1 MQVDYYKKG
10 ILLWLVLIIVTV
22 MFVILFL
29 GNVVAHA
36 NQVTLTFSVWGNPA
50 ELATWKEVITA
61 FEEQYPDIKI
71 KLLHQPVDKYEEKLM
86 TMIAAGTPPDI
97 IWLFEVTTPV
107 FANQDVIHDLRP
119 YIEKDK
125 EFNLNDFYPSSLALA
140 KFKEGIYGL
149 PFALAPQVLYYNKT
163 AFDKAGLSYP
173 DETWTWADLL
183 EAAKKL
189 TIKENDKIK
198 QWGIWATVWDVPN
211 LVYIWQNGG
220 TLFNFDNLFEVDPAK
235 RECLLDR
242 PEAYEAVQ
250 FFADMGL
257 KHHIAPTPTRATLGL
272 TSGMFQTGMVAMSM
286 EGVWM
291 IPMYREIDTFEWD
304 IVPLPKRKA
313 RATILHTSYVTMSR
327 KTKYPDAVWEFI
339 KFYTGPKGQ
348 RIINKSLLFLPT
360 RKSIAGEKPW
370 FDPTQ
375 PPAHGEIIG
384 EAAKYGR
391 LLPASP
397 EYPRISRMFASEI
410 ELIYLG
416 EETAE
421 EGLKRLKNEID
432 AILKAAE

>member
-1 MQVDYYKKG
+1 
-10 ILLWLVLIIVTV
+10 
-22 MFVILFL
+22 
-29 GNVVAHA
+29 
-36 NQVTLTFSVWGNPA
+36 
-50 ELATWKEVITA
+50 
-61 FEEQYPDIKI
+61 
-71 KLLHQPVDKYEEKLM
+71 
-86 TMIAAGTPPDI
+86 
-97 IWLFEVTTPV
+97 
-107 FANQDVIHDLRP
+107 
-119 YIEKDK
+119 
-125 EFNLNDFYPSSLALA
+125 
-140 KFKEGIYGL
+140 
-149 PFALAPQVLYYNKT
+149 
-163 AFDKAGLSYP
+163 
-173 DETWTWADLL
+173 
-183 EAAKKL
+183 
-189 TIKENDKIK
+189 
-198 QWGIWATVWDVPN
+198 
-211 LVYIWQNGG
+211 
-220 TLFNFDNLFEVDPAK
+220 
-235 RECLLDR
+235 
-242 PEAYEAVQ
+242 
-250 FFADMGL
+250 
-257 KHHIAPTPTRATLGL
+257 
-272 TSGMFQTGMVAMSM
+272 
-286 EGVWM
+286 M

-304 IVPLPKRKA
+304 IAPLPKRKA

-416 EETAE
+416 GETAE